1 MTCTEDSYG
10 TDGKVSQPSLTAD
23 VNWQGLEDLYSVNGS
38 IYEDRPNYRLS
49 LVDWTNY
56 LKAADRV
63 FALLNSHHEQNKA
76 NKTKSAQRDG
86 FLAMSAELSAPAESD
101 EDPRRR
107 VGEAPPLTL
116 PADLPTLHSNRPTF
130 SPESKFEWNNDMPEV
145 NRLNSEHWRN
155 HKTDK
160 RLEHEG
166 INLLETDFSGDGTT
180 TELVQPGPRH
190 QKGLPQDGPPRE
202 DASEVRLHL
211 TAHPDV
217 DSIHRDQSVHQ

>member
-1 MTCTEDSYG
+1 M
-10 TDGKVSQPSLTAD
+10 
-23 VNWQGLEDLYSVNGS
+23 NRS

-49 LVDWTNY
+49 LVDWSHHVKT
-56 LKAADRV
+56 ADRV

-76 NKTKSAQRDG
+76 NETQSARSDG

-101 EDPRRR
+101 EDPRHR

-116 PADLPTLHSNRPTF
+116 LADLPTLHSNRPTS
-130 SPESKFEWNNDMPEV
+130 SPESELEWNNDMPEV

-160 RLEHEG
+160 WLEHEES
-166 INLLETDFSGDGTT
+166 NLLETDFSSDGTT

-190 QKGLPQDGPPRE
+190 QKGLPQDGAPRE
-202 DASEVRLHL
+202 DASEVRLLL

-217 DSIHRDQSVHQ
+217 DSIHRDQSVRQ

>member
-1 MTCTEDSYG
+1 M
-10 TDGKVSQPSLTAD
+10 
-23 VNWQGLEDLYSVNGS
+23 NGS

-76 NKTKSAQRDG
+76 NKTKSAQSDG

-130 SPESKFEWNNDMPEV
+130 SPESKLEWNNDMPEV

-155 HKTDK
+155 HKTEK
-160 RLEHEG
+160 WMEHER
-166 INLLETDFSGDGTT
+166 INLLETDVSGDGTT
-180 TELVQPGPRH
+180 AELVQPGPRH

-202 DASEVRLHL
+202 DASEGRLRL
-211 TAHPDV
+211 TTHPDV
-217 DSIHRDQSVHQ
+217 DSVHRDRSVHP